1 MPSGAIPKGRASSIM
16 CRQGSWRLAGGA
28 DCCRQRRRCFKEH
41 ESALQPPLNVG
52 RGLRRPAGFFLSTG
66 TTLMDRLT
74 APSGCRAQALHCRM
88 VADAVMDEQMRA
100 LWVSMAQP
108 WTKLA
113 EAMKQLQPHQGPRG
127 VNGDSP
133 R

>member
-1 MPSGAIPKGRASSIM
+1 
-16 CRQGSWRLAGGA
+16 
-28 DCCRQRRRCFKEH
+28 
-41 ESALQPPLNVG
+41 
-52 RGLRRPAGFFLSTG
+52 
-66 TTLMDRLT
+66 
-74 APSGCRAQALHCRM
+74 M